1 MLTTLPFNSYFDLDP
16 WVGQR
21 SATFRFHRVNGLTGE
36 NLGDITPLRGANL
49 SHDTTRTIKRTLS
62 LNLGAADT
70 AAINSLVDRIDVF
83 MDLADGTEWP
93 LGRYMFTDE
102 SAQRFTSGRL
112 ANASLNDE
120 MFLVD
125 QEITEGF
132 DASTVSVTTAIQSL
146 LSGLPISFDLGPC
159 TFTATQAWSQG
170 TNRGQ
175 IIEAL
180 AVAGDY
186 FSPWFGN
193 DKKMHFIR
201 TFDPTKAVPQFDYDA
216 GNQVVRTGIVE
227 TSNILTAPNR
237 FIVVSNTNAGNG
249 AIVGVADIP
258 PNAPHSF
265 ANRGFIIAQTENL
278 QLTDGGQAQA
288 VAQGLAQRK
297 TVYETVSLTTPPD
310 PRHDSYDVIKWM
322 GSLWLELGW
331 TMQLTEGGAMNHVL
345 RKAYPS

>member
-36 NLGDITPLRGANL
+36 NLGDINPLRGANL

-62 LNLGAADT
+62 LNLGVTDT
-70 AAINSLVDRIDVF
+70 AAINPLVDRIDVF

-93 LGRYMFTDE
+93 LGRFMFTDE

-112 ANASLNDE
+112 ANVSLNDE

-125 QEITEGF
+125 QEITAGF
-132 DASTVSVTTAIQSL
+132 NASDIGVTSAIQAL
-146 LSGLPISFDLGPC
+146 LEDLPISFTVAASPYLAAQSWG
-159 TFTATQAWSQG
+159 QG
-170 TNRGQ
+170 TDRGS

-180 AVAGDY
+180 AVTGDY

-193 DKKMHFIR
+193 DKVMHFIR
-201 TFDPTKAVPQFDYDA
+201 TFNPAMSIPQFDYDA
-216 GNQVVRTGIVE
+216 GNQVVRSGIVE
-227 TSNILTAPNR
+227 SSNLLTAPNR
-237 FIVVSNTNAGNG
+237 FIVISNTNVGVSP
-249 AIVGVADIP
+249 IVGVADVP

-265 ANRGFIIAQTENL
+265 ANRGFYITQTVNL
-278 QLTDGGQAQA
+278 QLSSSTQASA
-288 VAQGLAQRK
+288 VAEGLATRQ
-297 TVYETVSLTTPPD
+297 TVFETTALTTPPD

-345 RKAYPS
+345 RKAYTP

>member
-49 SHDTTRTIKRTLS
+49 SHDTSRTIKRTLS
-62 LNLGAADT
+62 MNLGVTDT
-70 AAINSLVDRIDVF
+70 AAIDPLVDRIDVF

-93 LGRYMFTDE
+93 LGRYMFTDD

-112 ANASLNDE
+112 ANVSLNDE

-125 QEITEGF
+125 QEITAGF
-132 DASTVSVTTAIQSL
+132 NASNLGVTSAIQALLEDLPVSL
-146 LSGLPISFDLGPC
+146 TVAASPFLASQSWG
-159 TFTATQAWSQG
+159 QG
-170 TNRGQ
+170 TDRGS
-175 IIEAL
+175 IVEAL
-180 AVAGDY
+180 AVTGDY

-193 DKKMHFIR
+193 DKIMHFIR
-201 TFDPTKAVPQFDYDA
+201 TFNPAMVVPQFDYDA

-227 TSNILTAPNR
+227 SSNLLTAPNR
-237 FIVVSNTNAGNG
+237 FIVISNTNAGESP
-249 AIVGVADIP
+249 IVGVADVP
-258 PNAPHSF
+258 QNAPHSF
-265 ANRGFIIAQTENL
+265 ANRGFYITKTVNL
-278 QLTDGGQAQA
+278 QLNDSTQASV
-288 VAQGLAQRK
+288 VAEGLATRQ
-297 TVYETVSLTTPPD
+297 TVFETTSLTTPPD
-310 PRHDSYDVIKWM
+310 PRHDSYDVINWM

-345 RKAYPS
+345 RKAYTP